1 MTIAEQQMALISI
14 FFAFSTFAVAEGQAP
29 VFAAAAVAAA
39 AVAAAAVAPAA
50 VAAAAAAP
58 MKPDQLALSAAEPIA
73 EGESRQR
80 LGRHQQRDYAALCA
94 CGMGGRI
101 PCNARPSR
109 WRVPRESGGAA
120 RASSV
125 AIGGPLR

>member
-1 MTIAEQQMALISI
+1 MALISI

-29 VFAAAAVAAA
+29 VFAAA

>member
-39 AVAAAAVAPAA
+39 AFAPAA

-80 LGRHQQRDYAALCA
+80 LGRHQQRDYAALCV